1 MVLNRSNLK
10 DGFCFIFSM
19 KSRKSAKTSG
29 DDFDE
34 FLIEVGEKLKKF
46 RVKNGYSSYEQF
58 AFEHNIGRA
67 QYGKYE
73 RGTEDLRLSSLFKTL
88 KALDVSWEEFFKGI
102 K

>member
-1 MVLNRSNLK
+1 
-10 DGFCFIFSM
+10 M
-19 KSRKSAKTSG
+19 KSKKSAKTSG
-29 DDFDE
+29 EDFDN

-46 RVKNGYSSYEQF
+46 RTKNGYSSYEQF
-58 AFEHNIGRA
+58 AFEKGIGRA